1 MLPALFRRNLRIP
14 GVNEII
20 MLRSIIR
27 ISSFFAV
34 VLASSFVLAQA
45 EFSAEVVDLQKP
57 GAPTTAKLYFA
68 KDKMRIEPQTSGPR
82 GGGAVIV
89 NFATQTSTVL
99 MPQQRMYMEMSIQA
113 QGPRQTYSFFAAGNV
128 QDACGD
134 WQKISHIQAGTCHKV
149 GTDTVNG
156 RSTVEYEATNSSGDV
171 TRIWLDAKVRFP
183 LKWQGKNN
191 GGELRNVQEGSQP
204 ASLFEAPAGYTKMDM
219 GAMMQQHQQQ

>member
-1 MLPALFRRNLRIP
+1 MFLDQLLVKVPHVQIEVRVAVQAQDLFCLRLRHPPAARCSP
-14 GVNEII
+14 GN
-20 MLRSIIR
+20 S
-27 ISSFFAV
+27 
-34 VLASSFVLAQA
+34 
-45 EFSAEVVDLQKP
+45 
-57 GAPTTAKLYFA
+57 
-68 KDKMRIEPQTSGPR
+68 SGPH

-113 QGPRQTYSFFAAGNV
+113 QGPRQTYSFFAAGDV

-156 RSTVEYEATNSSGDV
+156 RSAVEYEATNSSGDV
-171 TRIWLDAKVRFP
+171 TRVWLDAKVRFP

-191 GGELRNVQEGSQP
+191 GGELRNLQDGSQP

-219 GAMMQQHQQQ
+219 GAMMQPHQQQ